1 MKEGNR
7 EVKMKTKNK
16 NTAASVLADI
26 CDDQTL
32 AAEVERELRETRF
45 ATMMVENRVKKGL
58 TQKDIADRMG
68 VSPSTVSRLENS
80 RDAELQYGEVESY
93 LKALDLDL
101 SVTVFDKNM
110 STTDWIK
117 YNVFEIQR
125 LLEHLTA
132 IAKKCNDDPAIV
144 DGITKFRGEVLFNFL
159 VKYQSSG
166 EGLPVFSSVK
176 RMESDA
182 LPCPEVKKDSL
193 VSV

>member
-1 MKEGNR
+1 
-7 EVKMKTKNK
+7 MKTKSK
-16 NTAASVLADI
+16 NTAVSVLADI

-32 AAEVERELRETRF
+32 SAEVERELRETRF
-45 ATMMVENRVKKGL
+45 ATMMVENRVRKGL

-68 VSPSTVSRLENS
+68 VSSSTVSRLENS

-125 LLEHLTA
+125 LLEHLTT
-132 IAKKCNDDPAIV
+132 IAKECNDDPTIV
-144 DGITKFRGEVLFNFL
+144 DGISKFRGEVLFNFL

-166 EGLPVFSSVK
+166 EGFPVFSSMKEMTSEPKV
-176 RMESDA
+176 S
-182 LPCPEVKKDSL
+182 PCPEVKNNSIA
-193 VSV
+193 SV